1 MKLRCLA
8 IDDEELALELL
19 VDNIRKVPF
28 LELVGSSSD
37 PFEALEILQQEKIDL
52 VFLDIQMPGLT
63 GLQFIKSLPNTSLY
77 ILVTAY
83 DKYALE
89 GFNLQVV
96 DYLVKPVAIDR
107 FVQAAKRAQDLLV
120 LKQQNSKST
129 QISDKDYFFLQI
141 DYSHVKVSF
150 SEIRWIEG
158 LKDYVKLHMK
168 DPSRP
173 LIARISMK
181 TLEQQLPTAQFLR
194 IHKSFIVSTHFVT
207 SIRKNSLFIGEMELP
222 VGENYKDAI
231 AAFLGNPNRDQ
242 E

>member
-1 MKLRCLA
+1 MKVRCLA

-37 PFEALEILQQEKIDL
+37 PFEALEILQKEKIDL

-63 GLQFIKSLPNTSLY
+63 GLQFIKSLPDSCLY

-107 FVQAAKRAQDLLV
+107 FIQAAKRAQELLV
-120 LKQQNSKST
+120 LKLQTSKSG
-129 QISDKDYFFLQI
+129 QFADKDYFFLQI

-150 SEIRWIEG
+150 NDIRWIEG

-181 TLEQQLPTAQFLR
+181 TLEQQLPSAQFLR

>member
-1 MKLRCLA
+1 MKK
-8 IDDEELALELL
+8 IS
-19 VDNIRKVPF
+19 F
-28 LELVGSSSD
+28 L
-37 PFEALEILQQEKIDL
+37 ILS
-52 VFLDIQMPGLT
+52 
-63 GLQFIKSLPNTSLY
+63 FI
-77 ILVTAY
+77 
-83 DKYALE
+83 
-89 GFNLQVV
+89 FC
-96 DYLVKPVAIDR
+96 
-107 FVQAAKRAQDLLV
+107 F
-120 LKQQNSKST
+120 SKS
-129 QISDKDYFFLQI
+129 Q
-141 DYSHVKVSF
+141 VSF
-150 SEIRWIEG
+150 NEIRWIEG

-168 DPSRP
+168 DPSRS

>member
-1 MKLRCLA
+1 MKVRCLA

-28 LELVGSSSD
+28 LELVAFSSD
-37 PFEALEILQQEKIDL
+37 PFEALEILQKEKIDL

-63 GLQFIKSLPNTSLY
+63 GLQFIKSLPDSCLY

-96 DYLVKPVAIDR
+96 DYLVKPVAMDR
-107 FVQAAKRAQDLLV
+107 FIQAAKRAQDLLA
-120 LKQQNSKST
+120 LKLQTSKSG
-129 QISDKDYFFLQI
+129 QVADKDYFFLQI

-150 SEIRWIEG
+150 NEIRWIEG
-158 LKDYVKLHMK
+158 LKDYVKLHMR
-168 DPSRP
+168 DPSKP

-181 TLEQQLPTAQFLR
+181 ALEQQLPTAQFLR
-194 IHKSFIVSTHFVT
+194 IHKSFIVSIQFVT

-222 VGENYKDAI
+222 VGENYKDTI
-231 AAFLGNPNRDQ
+231 AAFMGNPNRDQ

>member
-28 LELVGSSSD
+28 LELIGYSSD

-129 QISDKDYFFLQI
+129 QKSDKDYFFLQI